1 MEVTY
6 KMNRL
11 QHLHQ
16 KVTLTQ
22 ASGHR
27 WGSRLALLI
36 LASLSWPGDHVGE
49 LPGAYPLLALNVE
62 IKAIAC

>member
-16 KVTLTQ
+16 EVTLAQ
-22 ASGHR
+22 DKGHW
-27 WGSRLALLI
+27 WGNRLSLLI
-36 LASLSWPGDHVGE
+36 LASLSCPRDHLEE
-49 LPGAYPLLALNVE
+49 LPVTYRL
-62 IKAIAC
+62 